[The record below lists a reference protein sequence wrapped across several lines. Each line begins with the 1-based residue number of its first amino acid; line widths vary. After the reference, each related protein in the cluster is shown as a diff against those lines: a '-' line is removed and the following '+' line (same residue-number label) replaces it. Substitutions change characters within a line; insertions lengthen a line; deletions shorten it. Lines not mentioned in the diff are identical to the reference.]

1 MTDTRNSKP
10 SPGRMRLLKTLAAE
24 RGETFAM
31 PTTNAQAAAEIRRLR
46 ARPRSSR
53 IDIARERRAVSR
65 DMATARGGA
74 AAPQTHE
81 LTGHGSTA
89 AWSSEARPLLTILH
103 SREAG
108 TLVDGTT
115 AGDGAAGVLK
125 DHGLRWSPSIG
136 RWHLPGSARK
146 PDNHRLLAP
155 LAAALRV
162 CGFEVEL
169 PDD

>member
-31 PTTNAQAAAEIRRLR
+31 PATNAQAAAEIRRLR

-53 IDIARERRAVSR
+53 ADVVRERRAISR
-65 DMATARGGA
+65 DMATERGGA
-74 AAPQTHE
+74 AAPQDHE
-81 LTGHGSTA
+81 LTGYGSTA
-89 AWSSEARPLLTILH
+89 AWSSEVRPLLTIQH
-103 SREAG
+103 SQETG

-115 AGDGAAGVLK
+115 AGDGAAGILK
-125 DHGLRWSPSIG
+125 GHGMRWSPGIV
-136 RWHLPGSARK
+136 RWHLPGSARQ
-146 PDNHRLLAP
+146 PANHRLLGP

-162 CGFEVEL
+162 CGFDAEL